1 MTALKI
7 KNLTELEKR
16 ETGSKWL
23 VEGFWLNQGIGMLA
37 AQPKTGKS
45 WTAMDLAISVATGKP
60 FLNKFEVN
68 EAQRVLVF
76 FAEDTQAIQEERI
89 QLIKAAKGIAD
100 NIPNLGI
107 VVSEQALRLDTAEG
121 VAALRAAV
129 ESFRP
134 SLLILDPFIRMHQIS
149 ESDST
154 AVAGVLSPLR
164 KLKDEFGCGV
174 LMVHHATKGS
184 KNLRGSTEFAAWGE
198 TNLFMYKDK
207 AENVFIDIQHR
218 AAESIDGQPLK
229 IGKIGDGTTIFAVDQ
244 HEIVEEKQEESQISS
259 QVFENLA
266 DKIVS
271 AIRRYPNP
279 SSLEQIAERTGASVS
294 EVRGELYGLIKQ
306 NEVLWTKQGYK
317 LH

>member
-1 MTALKI
+1 
-7 KNLTELEKR
+7 
-16 ETGSKWL
+16 
-23 VEGFWLNQGIGMLA
+23 MLA

-45 WTAMDLAISVATGKP
+45 WTAMDLAISVASGKP
-60 FLNKFEVN
+60 FLNKFAVS

-89 QLIKAAKGIAD
+89 QLIKRAKGIED
-100 NIPNLGI
+100 DIPNLGI

-129 ESFRP
+129 EQFRP

-229 IGKIGDGTTIFAVDQ
+229 IGAIGDGTSIFAVDQ
-244 HEIVEEKQEESQISS
+244 HEIVEEKVEESQIST
-259 QVFENLA
+259 QVLPSLA

-271 AIRRYPNP
+271 AIRSYPGP
-279 SSLEQIAERTGASVS
+279 STLEQIAKRVDSDVKT
-294 EVRGELYGLIKQ
+294 VRGELYLLLKQ

>member
-45 WTAMDLAISVATGKP
+45 WTAMDLAISVASGKP
-60 FLNKFEVN
+60 FLNKFEVH

-76 FAEDTQAIQEERI
+76 FAEDTQAIQRERI
-89 QLIKAAKGIAD
+89 DLIKAAKGIAD
-100 NIPNLGI
+100 DLPNLGI

-121 VAALRAAV
+121 VSALRAAV

-218 AAESIDGQPLK
+218 AAESIDAQPLK
-229 IGKIGDGTTIFAVDQ
+229 IGKLGDGTSIFAVDQ
-244 HEIVEEKQEESQISS
+244 HEIVEEKVEESQIST
-259 QVFENLA
+259 QVLPNLA
-266 DKIVS
+266 DKIIS
-271 AIRRYPNP
+271 AIRCYPGP
-279 SSLEQIAERTGASVS
+279 STLEQIAKRVDSDVKT
-294 EVRGELYGLIKQ
+294 VRGELYLLLKQ